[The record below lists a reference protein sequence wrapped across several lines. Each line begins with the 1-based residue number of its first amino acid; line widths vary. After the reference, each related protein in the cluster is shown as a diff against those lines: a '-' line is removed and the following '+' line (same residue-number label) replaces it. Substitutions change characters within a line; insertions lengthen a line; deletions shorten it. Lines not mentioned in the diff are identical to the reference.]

1 MTKET
6 ENHFDNVAQNWDNNP
21 VHQERT
27 NAIANEIK
35 KIFSNNK
42 YSSGL
47 EYGAGTGLLSIA
59 LKDYFSE
66 IVLMDNSKE
75 MINVNTAKLISMGI
89 NHLKPSYYDLESN
102 DYSEKKFDVIFTQ
115 MTLHHIVDVEKII
128 QKFYNLLNVNGLLL
142 IADLYKEDGTFHD
155 RLFSGHLGFNPDEL
169 SKTIKETGFQHI
181 NFEKC
186 FEITKGEKKYPIF
199 LLSAKK

>member
-1 MTKET
+1 MNKET

-27 NAIANEIK
+27 NAIAGEIK

-102 DYSEKKFDVIFTQ
+102 DYSEKKFDIIF
-115 MTLHHIVDVEKII
+115 MDNMMPEKDGI
-128 QKFYNLLNVNGLLL
+128 Q
-142 IADLYKEDGTFHD
+142 ATKEL
-155 RLFSGHLGFNPDEL
+155 RELGFHMPV
-169 SKTIKETGFQHI
+169 IAMTGNVSEEDRKI
-181 NFEKC
+181 AADVGMDDY
-186 FEITKGEKKYPIF
+186 ITKPVVIDAVKKILMKWF
-199 LLSAKK
+199 TE